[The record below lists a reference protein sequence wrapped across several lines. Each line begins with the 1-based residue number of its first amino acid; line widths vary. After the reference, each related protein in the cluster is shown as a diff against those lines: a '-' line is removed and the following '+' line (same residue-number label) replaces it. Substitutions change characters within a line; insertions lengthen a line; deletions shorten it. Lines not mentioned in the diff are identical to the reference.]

1 MYLRILNYI
10 RRLYKNF
17 DLSRIENSELIFL
30 KKQTI
35 LNIMFQDRRDA
46 RKYVTQMLKAGFIKH
61 TVNKT
66 TFSEQCYY
74 TFCDDKF
81 LAGSKFL
88 LQSTTISTSTLTEQ
102 IDYCNFICFHIS

>member
-1 MYLRILNYI
+1 M
-10 RRLYKNF
+10 
-17 DLSRIENSELIFL
+17 SVVVW
-30 KKQTI
+30 
-35 LNIMFQDRRDA
+35 QDRRDA

-81 LAGSKFL
+81 LAGSEFRSLSQL
-88 LQSTTISTSTLTEQ
+88 LRPVVEPKSIRLGTPAFSSEYEFQLGDHKHTNKI
-102 IDYCNFICFHIS
+102 